1 MARTGVADRCQR
13 AATGILDSTDRH
25 GGGGRTVEMWQR
37 FLERFVPLMDG
48 EPSRLDL
55 LDGVTSATDLATT
68 DQGASLVSVT
78 AVPSA

>member
-1 MARTGVADRCQR
+1 VADRCPGQV
-13 AATGILDSTDRH
+13 AGILDSTDRH

-55 LDGVTSATDLATT
+55 LDGVTSAADLATT
-68 DQGASLVSVT
+68 DEGASLVSVT
-78 AVPSA
+78 AAPSA